1 MWRRFLMIGLGCA
14 FGVILLTQSAWA
26 TEPALTE
33 EFKTKWQ
40 NAQDRLTGQWTKVMV
55 YKGEPYEGKRWRRAA
70 LEIEPYGIIKRGLY
84 EKLNGERIKI
94 TKGKLVYIPGV
105 AIMGIVKAET
115 GVYYVDRGAIVGNKM
130 ILGLYDGTVDELVRE
145 DMKSDL
151 KMLSM
156 PDLNAKS
163 VRNVLARYRVS
174 EDRAFPNMTVDQP

>member
-1 MWRRFLMIGLGCA
+1 MWRRCIMIGVGCA

-40 NAQDRLTGQWTKVMV
+40 KAQDRLTGQWTKVMV

-70 LEIEPYGIIKRGLY
+70 LEIEPYGIIKRGIY
-84 EKLNGERIKI
+84 YKLNGDTVNI

-105 AIMGIVKAET
+105 AIMGIVKTEN
-115 GVYYVDRGAIVGNKM
+115 GVYHVDRGAIVGNKM
-130 ILGLYDGTVDELVRE
+130 ILGLYDGTIDQLVRE
-145 DMKSDL
+145 DMISDL

-163 VRNVLARYRVS
+163 VRRILTRYRVS
-174 EDRAFPNMTVDQP
+174 EDHAFPNITVDQP